1 MGKNF
6 AALRKY
12 RYWAYLFLLGLLGF
26 FLTIY
31 LTAKYG
37 AGVSGDSVDYI
48 STADNLLRGLGFR
61 DYAGEPYL
69 YWPPLYPLLLA
80 GLSWLTN
87 GDPLVVARFLNAA
100 CFGLIVFLS
109 GLVFRRSFQQRS
121 AWVYLGPMIVLT
133 SLSLVSLAANITT
146 DPLFIVLVLV
156 YALLAGAYLQK
167 SSRTTMLAIS
177 SVVAIAAVLRW
188 HGVILVASACFLM
201 LIADRKNVRAAFRN
215 AFLVGLIG
223 SLPFVLW
230 VVGRNYRLL
239 GTFMGHRDTANIDVW
254 HNLHDS
260 SRKIAHWFLP
270 DQILR
275 HLSPL
280 IIFVLIL
287 AVLLIFNKRANW
299 RDFARRLGSPYHLP
313 WLIFAPVY
321 YLFVIFTSVPYD
333 HPAYFDDR
341 YYAPLF
347 VFALL
352 FIALMI
358 TDLVFKPL
366 KGFFSSHHLGFEVGQ
381 ILLIVF
387 VSAWLIYPSYRL
399 YKYTIVSCDQGVA
412 TYNAYNTKAFHR
424 SLLVRYLE
432 QYPLDPGKPVYSNNA
447 SAAYFFRRATTLHA
461 PNSAKH
467 RSDLDYLKTHF
478 RDWPSSEQ
486 AYLIWFLPHYWSHYY
501 PPDEL
506 QGVADLVP
514 LFSSSD
520 GDLYVVHRR

>member
-1 MGKNF
+1 MHKNI

-12 RYWAYLFLLGLLGF
+12 RYWAYLFLLSLLGV
-26 FLTIY
+26 FLILY
-31 LTAKYG
+31 LTATYG

-80 GLSWLTN
+80 GLSWLTE

-109 GLVFRRSFQQRS
+109 GLLFQRSFQKRS

-146 DPLFIVLVLV
+146 DPLFIVLVLI

-167 SSRTTMLAIS
+167 SSWITMLAIS
-177 SVVAIAAVLRW
+177 FVAAIAAVLRW
-188 HGVILVASACFLM
+188 HGAVVAASACVLI
-201 LIADRKNVRAAFRN
+201 LIADRKDIMIALRN
-215 AFLVGLIG
+215 AFLVGLLG
-223 SLPFVLW
+223 SPPFALW

-260 SRKIAHWFLP
+260 SRKIVHWFLP

-280 IIFVLIL
+280 IILGLIL
-287 AVLLIFNKRANW
+287 VVLLIFSNRANW
-299 RDFARRLGSPYHLP
+299 RKFARRLGRPFHLP
-313 WLIFAPVY
+313 WLIFAPFY

-347 VFALL
+347 IFVTL
-352 FIALMI
+352 FVALMT
-358 TDLVFKPL
+358 TDLLIKPL
-366 KGFFSSHHLGFEVGQ
+366 RDFLSSHHLGFDVDQ
-381 ILLIVF
+381 ILLIVL
-387 VSAWLIYPSYRL
+387 VSVWLIYPSYRL
-399 YKYTIVSCDQGVA
+399 YKYTLVSRDQGVA

-432 QYPLDPGKPVYSNNA
+432 QNPLDATKQVYSNNA
-447 SAAYFFRRATTLHA
+447 SAAYFFRRAITLHA

-506 QGVADLVP
+506 QDVADLMP

-520 GDLYVVHRR
+520 GDLYLVQRR